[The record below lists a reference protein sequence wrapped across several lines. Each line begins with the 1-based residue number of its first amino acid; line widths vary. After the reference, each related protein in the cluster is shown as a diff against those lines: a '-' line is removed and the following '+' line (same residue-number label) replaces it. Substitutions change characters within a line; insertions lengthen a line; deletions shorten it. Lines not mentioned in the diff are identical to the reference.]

1 MIKKQNE
8 TLEEKLLNPREI
20 DEKIAE
26 LQKQKL
32 LFKSYEFKPREI
44 VRISDFSKIKKEDV
58 YDYKTFYEVSDVKN
72 SSVYYLNGV
81 QVAALFGMNEEYK
94 KQFAQ
99 KETNGQAQI
108 DNKIISFYYR
118 EEK

>member
-8 TLEEKLLNPREI
+8 TLEEKLLSTREI
-20 DEKIAE
+20 DEQIAQ

-32 LFKSYEFKPREI
+32 LLKSNKFKPRQI
-44 VRISDFSKIKKEDV
+44 IRITDFSQIEEEKI
-58 YDYKTFYEVSDVKN
+58 YDYKTFFEVSDIRN
-72 SSVYYLNGV
+72 NSVYYLNGV

-94 KQFAQ
+94 KQFA
-99 KETNGQAQI
+99 KKATNGHAQL
-108 DNKIISFYYR
+108 DDKIISFYYR

>member
-1 MIKKQNE
+1 MLKKQNE

-32 LFKSYEFKPREI
+32 LLKSNELRPRTI
-44 VRISDFSKIKKEDV
+44 TRISDFSQIEESDI
-58 YDYKTFYEVSDVKN
+58 YDYKTFYEVSDIRN
-72 SSVYYLNGV
+72 NTAYYLNGV

-94 KQFAQ
+94 KQFA
-99 KETNGQAQI
+99 KKNTNGQAQI
-108 DNKIISFYYR
+108 DDKIISFYYR
-118 EEK
+118 EQR